1 METEAVMS
9 KWSPATRR
17 DSLLAQ
23 AETGDIS
30 RPTESGREEA
40 GVEVSGFVSGMAKD
54 GPCLA
59 LPWEVG

>member
-40 GVEVSGFVSGMAKD
+40 GVEVSGF
-54 GPCLA
+54 
-59 LPWEVG
+59 

>member
-1 METEAVMS
+1 MS
-9 KWSPATRR
+9 RCSAATRG

-30 RPTESGREEA
+30 RSTEDGREEA

-59 LPWEVG
+59 LLWEVG